1 MDSGDRIT
9 QMTWEIL
16 KEVFLMSQSLQR
28 RGRILVCGP

>member
-28 RGRILVCGP
+28 RGCILVCGP